1 MLWFPAYF
9 VLAMFGSALQART
22 LGLNICFAVGLLAL
36 YPDSETAGL
45 LTIFYLPAYLLAS
58 FRD

>member
-1 MLWFPAYF
+1 MYFFPAFF
-9 VLAMFGSALQART
+9 VLAMFGSALNPKT
-22 LGLNICFAVGLLAL
+22 LGMSICFSIGLLAVM
-36 YPDSETAGL
+36 PDTDKAGL